1 MEIPQA
7 FLETMRDLLGAE
19 YSAFEAAFLQ
29 HPPVRGLRVNTLKLP
44 AEEFAAISPFPL
56 TPSPLCRDGFILHS
70 DDRVGL
76 HPFHHAGL
84 FYMQEP
90 SASSVIE
97 ALDPAPGMTVLDL
110 CAAPGGKST
119 HLAARLAGQGIL
131 VSNECVS
138 SRVRPLC
145 SNLERIGARNAIV
158 TSAMPDLLADA
169 FGPCFDAVVVD
180 APCSGEGMFRRDE
193 EAVRQWSPEHTAGC
207 AARQALILSDAAR
220 MVRAGGTL
228 MYSTCTLNLDENER
242 MIDLFLTDHPDFVL
256 EPISAVRL
264 PAAFGAEIGVRAE
277 LSRAARLMPHT
288 VPGEGHFVARLH
300 RRDGDTT
307 QLPLIAGAP
316 LKGEQTALFRDFW
329 RALFREEPWYEP
341 MLRGDTVWLAPGG
354 LECAVRAG
362 VPAGHF
368 LRGRFE
374 PDHALFMAM
383 PAQAIGSRVSLY
395 ADDPRIAA
403 FLRGEQISAAAEKGW
418 CAVCV
423 SAGGRDYPLGFGK
436 ASGCVVKNHYPKGLR
451 NFK

>member
-1 MEIPQA
+1 
-7 FLETMRDLLGAE
+7 
-19 YSAFEAAFLQ
+19 
-29 HPPVRGLRVNTLKLP
+29 
-44 AEEFAAISPFPL
+44 
-56 TPSPLCRDGFILHS
+56 
-70 DDRVGL
+70 
-76 HPFHHAGL
+76 
-84 FYMQEP
+84 
-90 SASSVIE
+90 
-97 ALDPAPGMTVLDL
+97 
-110 CAAPGGKST
+110 
-119 HLAARLAGQGIL
+119 
-131 VSNECVS
+131 
-138 SRVRPLC
+138 
-145 SNLERIGARNAIV
+145 
-158 TSAMPDLLADA
+158 
-169 FGPCFDAVVVD
+169 
-180 APCSGEGMFRRDE
+180 
-193 EAVRQWSPEHTAGC
+193 
-207 AARQALILSDAAR
+207 
-220 MVRAGGTL
+220 
-228 MYSTCTLNLDENER
+228 MYSTYTLNLDENER
-242 MIDLFLTDHPDFVL
+242 MIDRFLTDHPDFVL

-341 MLRGDTVWLAPGG
+341 VLRGDTVWLAPGG
-354 LECAVRAG
+354 LEGAVRAG

-374 PDHALFMAM
+374 PDHALFMAL
-383 PAQAIGSRVSLY
+383 PAQAIGSRVSLSV
-395 ADDPRIAA
+395 DDPRIAA

-436 ASGCVVKNHYPKGLR
+436 ASGGVVKNHYPKGLR